1 VGLLLIAGA
10 LLGWIGTAGS
20 SPGSQ
25 RGFAVQLTAVADTE
39 TGTSSQVTA
48 SFQILS
54 GSQSPPTAICRL
66 SSVGFAPILM
76 VLHHIPRDASLPESA
91 TLTTNA
97 VATLGSSGG
106 HTKVSGDQVSIG
118 CK

>member
-1 VGLLLIAGA
+1 VGLLVIAGA
-10 LLGWIGTAGS
+10 LLGWIGTAAS

-25 RGFAVQLTAVADTE
+25 RGFAVQLTAVADIE

-54 GSQSPPTAICRL
+54 GSQSPPTAICRASL
-66 SSVGFAPILM
+66 VGFAPVLM
-76 VLHHIPRDASLPESA
+76 VLHQIARDATLPESV
-91 TLTTNA
+91 TLTSNA
-97 VATLGSSGG
+97 VETLGSSGG
-106 HTKVSGDQVSIG
+106 YTEVSGDQVSIG